1 MTLSLTA
8 SSSYQRF
15 QQSNIYTLRI
25 MRRERQS
32 GWQFELLLYRVTGKV
47 FISTPVHTG
56 GAGLRAGGGVSAG
69 RDREI
74 TD

>member
-1 MTLSLTA
+1 MQRGELASRGHEGRYESSQGNSRALSIG
-8 SSSYQRF
+8 F
-15 QQSNIYTLRI
+15 
-25 MRRERQS
+25 
-32 GWQFELLLYRVTGKV
+32 LYDVIG
-47 FISTPVHTG
+47 G

>member
-25 MRRERQS
+25 MRRERQ
-32 GWQFELLLYRVTGKV
+32 FEFYTGKV